1 MPEQRFKLKIEDLK
15 KGSDSLKDNL
25 AYFDLLYGFSCIS
38 GMSVRK
44 KEDIH
49 SKILAI
55 FLSYGKDGYAA
66 LKSFL
71 KTISSSDVR
80 FTELNVRNPNIG
92 FNDNFVDISIK
103 DEQYYIII
111 ENKIKGA
118 KDGPSQLA
126 RYIEGAVHGA
136 HYDQKDVYLI
146 YLTLDNSTDVSKQS
160 WRRCNNGKKTD
171 YENDFRGR
179 YKHVTYRDHILP
191 WLKNDLK
198 RIVGDDRNLI
208 GFVDIYIK
216 CIEGTENEEAI
227 LKYINDNRG
236 SWQEAMLEMYDSQDS
251 SVWQRYASWLRA
263 YRPCIHSQ
271 WSVS

>member
-136 HYDQKDVYLI
+136 HYDQKDVYP
-146 YLTLDNSTDVSKQS
+146 Y
-160 WRRCNNGKKTD
+160 
-171 YENDFRGR
+171 
-179 YKHVTYRDHILP
+179 
-191 WLKNDLK
+191 
-198 RIVGDDRNLI
+198 I
-208 GFVDIYIK
+208 G
-216 CIEGTENEEAI
+216 
-227 LKYINDNRG
+227 
-236 SWQEAMLEMYDSQDS
+236 
-251 SVWQRYASWLRA
+251 
-263 YRPCIHSQ
+263 
-271 WSVS
+271 

>member
-118 KDGPSQLA
+118 NLHWIIVLMLA
-126 RYIEGAVHGA
+126 SSPGGVVIMVKRPITKTILEADINMLHTETTSCHG
-136 HYDQKDVYLI
+136 
-146 YLTLDNSTDVSKQS
+146 
-160 WRRCNNGKKTD
+160 
-171 YENDFRGR
+171 
-179 YKHVTYRDHILP
+179 
-191 WLKNDLK
+191 
-198 RIVGDDRNLI
+198 
-208 GFVDIYIK
+208 
-216 CIEGTENEEAI
+216 
-227 LKYINDNRG
+227 
-236 SWQEAMLEMYDSQDS
+236 
-251 SVWQRYASWLRA
+251 
-263 YRPCIHSQ
+263 
-271 WSVS
+271 